1 MNLMF
6 YTQINHSYIDTR
18 QRRT

>member
-6 YTQINHSYIDTR
+6 YRQINHSYIDTR